1 MGFWS
6 SDNGAH
12 LPDDVLYM
20 HSEQG
25 SCLSSACIA
34 APVQKVKVLKLF

>member
-6 SDNGAH
+6 CDNGAH

-20 HSEQG
+20 HSEQR
-25 SCLSSACIA
+25 SSLPAACIA
-34 APVQKVKVLKLF
+34 APVQKVKVLKLS